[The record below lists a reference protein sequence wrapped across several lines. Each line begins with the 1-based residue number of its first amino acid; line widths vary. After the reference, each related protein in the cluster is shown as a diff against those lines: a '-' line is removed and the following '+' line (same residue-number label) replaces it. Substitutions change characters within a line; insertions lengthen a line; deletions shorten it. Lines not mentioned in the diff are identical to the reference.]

1 MYNGLN
7 VKSTG
12 AVLLYEDIKNVV
24 LGQKGVLHKIV
35 TIVTNEG
42 NNFIFKVSN
51 TEVIALKRIIEDNL
65 TMSSSNDN
73 VDILLK
79 YAELYEKG
87 LLTKEEFELK
97 KQELFQ

>member
-1 MYNGLN
+1 MRG
-7 VKSTG
+7 
-12 AVLLYEDIKNVV
+12 I
-24 LGQKGVLHKIV
+24 I
-35 TIVTNEG
+35 
-42 NNFIFKVSN
+42 FIFKVSN

>member
-1 MYNGLN
+1 MDNGLN

-42 NNFIFKVSN
+42 NNFYI
-51 TEVIALKRIIEDNL
+51 
-65 TMSSSNDN
+65 
-73 VDILLK
+73 
-79 YAELYEKG
+79 
-87 LLTKEEFELK
+87 
-97 KQELFQ
+97 